1 MLKLNKEK
9 ILIMIQLCLLVSC
22 NLFVPKSIDSTADE
36 PTFTPNIAWTLDTDA
51 FRTWSDGKQRDDYF
65 YAVES
70 NYSSQLRDPNKT
82 AHLAK
87 INLKTGSYE
96 WKTKKES
103 EYEIT
108 APILCGEYIFLQFR
122 NGTMLCYNDLDGS
135 LAATIRFGE
144 TDQESK
150 NNAGLERGTVVYN
163 NYIFWSNFVE
173 KQIPPYGIMRFDTL
187 LINFEEN
194 PETVQIIKPDLITG
208 NDGKFILATPLLSA
222 EGILYFLTYNARFE
236 DGEGYSL
243 LCALDVSK
251 EEPEVIWEHQL
262 EYMKGITRNSLILHG
277 DNLYVIDMQVACFN
291 RHTGEPIYE
300 HIQTYDDYMKEV
312 CLAAS
317 TFLTG
322 IFYYED
328 KLYYTTQAYYG
339 GGSDYGTPEK
349 YNKNI
354 LCIDA
359 RTGKY
364 VWGDMAKGSG
374 SLGTRPIVY
383 NGKAYVVSDCGLR
396 VYEADTGK
404 LIGVDKTVV
413 NAGDQPNALYEGKI
427 IFFNNDYDRRKAVL
441 TAINAE

>member
-1 MLKLNKEK
+1 MVCKRN
-9 ILIMIQLCLLVSC
+9 IFVYIFLCLLVSC

-51 FRTWSDGKQRDDYF
+51 FMTRTEIILKGKHI
-65 YAVES
+65 YAAES
-70 NYSSQLRDPNKT
+70 NWIFERKDGYKKAN
-82 AHLAK
+82 LAK
-87 INLKTGSYE
+87 IDVETGTYV
-96 WKTKKES
+96 WKTETRDVYEKTEAVFCES
-103 EYEIT
+103 
-108 APILCGEYIFLQFR
+108 LVFVLLNDGL
-122 NGTMLCYNDLDGS
+122 MHCYDDDDGS
-135 LAATIRFGE
+135 LLASIRFE
-144 TDQESK
+144 DTIEESK
-150 NNAGLERGTVVYN
+150 DNACKNKRMFCFGKYLYWANLVADFSRP
-163 NYIFWSNFVE
+163 W
-173 KQIPPYGIMRFDTL
+173 GIMKFDTSQ
-187 LINFEEN
+187 INFEEN
-194 PETVQIIKPDLITG
+194 PETVQIIKPELILTLE
-208 NDGKFILATPLLSA
+208 KRSPLAEPLLSA